1 MLRFA
6 YIAVEKFRKTP
17 GELENILEKWLY
29 LLRNLRRLDGRPE
42 ELRDRIFERF
52 FKAAEIARMTPEQQ
66 QNYRDSIMNEND
78 WMNAVN
84 FAAEKAEK
92 KGRKEGLAEGAKQA
106 NLNTAKK
113 LHARGISAE
122 DIADITGLA
131 MEELAMIL

>member
-1 MLRFA
+1 M
-6 YIAVEKFRKTP
+6 
-17 GELENILEKWLY
+17 
-29 LLRNLRRLDGRPE
+29 LRNLRRLDGRPE

-78 WMNAVN
+78 GMNAIN

-92 KGRKEGLAEGAKQA
+92 KGREEGLAEGAKQA
-106 NLNTAKK
+106 NLNTAKN